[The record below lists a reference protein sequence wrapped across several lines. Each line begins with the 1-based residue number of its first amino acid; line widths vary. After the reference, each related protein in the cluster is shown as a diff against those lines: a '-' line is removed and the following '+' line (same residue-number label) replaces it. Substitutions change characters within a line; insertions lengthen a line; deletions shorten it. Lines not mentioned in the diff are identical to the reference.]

1 MNPRKILISHMDRRT
16 IDDHRISVERPY
28 IKEWNLLIREV
39 RYNDS
44 GTYECRINTKPKQIK
59 KVTLS
64 VQGAWRIAI
73 TVKRQFFFCIIKML
87 DNRNSCCSLSLI
99 HLFNH
104 TLIRSLTHS
113 LTHSLARSLTYSNS
127 LTYFHLLTH
136 TFTHTRS
143 HIYAPSYPLEHLLIH
158 LRGRQSD

>member
-1 MNPRKILISHMDRRT
+1 MESDTKTTTTTKTQKNKTKQNTATPPSTCSSVVFDPCYAVLAGDLGEPTEVPWFLTPVTLCWQVIWVNPRKILISHMDRRT

-64 VQGAWRIAI
+64 VQGAGR
-73 TVKRQFFFCIIKML
+73 TVTVVKIVFVYDK
-87 DNRNSCCSLSLI
+87 LSLNRMRA
-99 HLFNH
+99 H
-104 TLIRSLTHS
+104 
-113 LTHSLARSLTYSNS
+113 
-127 LTYFHLLTH
+127 
-136 TFTHTRS
+136 
-143 HIYAPSYPLEHLLIH
+143 
-158 LRGRQSD
+158 